1 MSERKI
7 AERICDWAVSGV
19 REAMSPYTTVKTT
32 GERQV
37 DGYMRR
43 VVRVIEVE
51 GVAFR
56 IIVEPVE

>member
-19 REAMSPYTTVKTT
+19 RESMSPYTRVTVS
-32 GERQV
+32 GAAQV

-43 VVRVIEVE
+43 VVRIIEVE